1 MNFKYDVCMYI
12 QHNVDSFK
20 VIWRKFR
27 KRILESDN
35 TIVFSIVNSLVFL
48 DSRMTEMWNNKL
60 LTCANL

>member
-1 MNFKYDVCMYI
+1 MNFKHDVCMYI

-48 DSRMTEMWNNKL
+48 DSRMTEMWNDKFLTHAKL
-60 LTCANL
+60 